1 MCKFELLNEL
11 EFSYPESG
19 LEHRHILAFDNRIK
33 LKHEQNIFVVHFRR
47 VLVFKFRSIQSCVV
61 VVQ

>member
-11 EFSYPESG
+11 ELSYPESG
-19 LEHRHILAFDNRIK
+19 LELVRTLALDNRIK
-33 LKHEQNIFVVHFRR
+33 LKHEQKIFVLHSRR

-61 VVQ
+61 VVL